1 LISVYK
7 LYDHAGLEGTN
18 ESLDQIYQLS
28 RIKDINKKIKG

>member
-7 LYDHAGLEGTN
+7 LYDHAGPEEIN
-18 ESLDQIYQLS
+18 EPLDQIYQLS